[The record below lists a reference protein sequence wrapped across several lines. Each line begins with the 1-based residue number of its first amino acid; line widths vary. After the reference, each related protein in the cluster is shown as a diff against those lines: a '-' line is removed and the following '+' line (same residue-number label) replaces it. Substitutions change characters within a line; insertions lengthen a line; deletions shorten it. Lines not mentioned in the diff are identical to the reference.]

1 MIHNIKIQP
10 KITGVRTSS
19 LKIYLHEIGEIPL
32 LSVEDEIKYGNAALA
47 GDAKAIDMLIK
58 SNLRFVV
65 SIAKTYNNHYN
76 HLEDLINEGNAGL
89 MMAAKKFD
97 PSRGFK
103 FISYA
108 VWYIRGYIMNYLSVT
123 SRHIRLPE
131 HIIKNIYAL
140 EMLNRSGEFPTDEE
154 LEKIGWTEEKYL
166 DSVRISDMTVS
177 SLDYKPYEDSIP
189 LINIIAN
196 NNIESTDNLS
206 VLSSKRI
213 NFNNFLLCLPQR
225 TIDILTKFYGF
236 NNKKRRTLEEIGDEY
251 ELSRQ
256 RIAQIIREAIMRLKA
271 SARRHKLNIGYFE

>member
-1 MIHNIKIQP
+1 M
-10 KITGVRTSS
+10 
-19 LKIYLHEIGEIPL
+19 
-32 LSVEDEIKYGNAALA
+32 
-47 GDAKAIDMLIK
+47 
-58 SNLRFVV
+58 
-65 SIAKTYNNHYN
+65 
-76 HLEDLINEGNAGL
+76 
-89 MMAAKKFD
+89 
-97 PSRGFK
+97 
-103 FISYA
+103 
-108 VWYIRGYIMNYLSVT
+108 
-123 SRHIRLPE
+123 
-131 HIIKNIYAL
+131 
-140 EMLNRSGEFPTDEE
+140 
-154 LEKIGWTEEKYL
+154 